1 MSRLKSAVK
10 FVVECFAISLIVALA
25 DLGVVYLFVRDPI
38 RVVFYLSMTLLLEGG
53 LGLLVG
59 GVVASFS
66 RVINKIGEKLHKSE
80 SWTAISQREA
90 ERNSRP
96 WIVTGVLLL
105 LFGFLVSA
113 F

>member
-10 FVVECFAISLIVALA
+10 FTSECFAISIIVALV

-38 RVVFYLSMTLLLEGG
+38 RVVLYLSLVLLLEGG

-59 GVVASFS
+59 GIVASFS
-66 RVINKIGEKLHKSE
+66 RVINKIGEKLHRSE
-80 SWTAISQREA
+80 SWTATSQKEA

-105 LFGFLVSA
+105 LLGLLVSA